1 MPSSFLNRVSNVT
14 LVKLQVASF
23 QCLQPFLGTLLA
35 FMVLGE
41 HPSWWDLG
49 AIGILAGLGLVAN
62 DGSKLPG
69 PKSTDAPSSS
79 AAQKHMRR
87 AGSKVVLARPSP
99 VPEEDRSY
107 V

>member
-1 MPSSFLNRVSNVT
+1 ME
-14 LVKLQVASF
+14 LQVASF

-62 DGSKLPG
+62 DGSKTLA
-69 PKSTDAPSSS
+69 PKASDAPNNTS
-79 AAQKHMRR
+79 AQKHMRR
-87 AGSKVVLARPSP
+87 AGSKVLLARPSP